1 MSTIYTLEQLLDL
14 SRSELCKNE
23 KFQAGALKFSEEYD
37 PSSFPLF
44 FYWCYLLSL
53 QFPPCTHIMNWL

>member
-44 FYWCYLLSL
+44 FTGVICFHCN
-53 QFPPCTHIMNWL
+53 FPPVLT